1 MKNRSD
7 SSDQLDALQK
17 KLAGFGDA
25 SLRKTY
31 YPELQQRLE
40 ELRESEEFLK
50 NIVDNIPAI
59 VFVKDAKELR
69 YVAINKAGEELLG
82 YSREE
87 LLGKN
92 DRDLFPEEQAT
103 FSPRKH
109 FPVLAGEE
117 CRLLFRKKV
126 TVILAQKFFP

>member
-1 MKNRSD
+1 MKNHSD

-17 KLAGFGDA
+17 KLAGFGEA

-69 YVAINKAGEELLG
+69 YVAINKLEKSCWATHGKNFWAKMTEIFFLK
-82 YSREE
+82 SRQHSSPARTGKC
-87 LLGKN
+87 LLGK
-92 DRDLFPEEQAT
+92 PAT
-103 FSPRKH
+103 
-109 FPVLAGEE
+109 LI
-117 CRLLFRKKV
+117 FRKN
-126 TVILAQKFFP
+126 LS